1 MKIIELIR
9 LIRKHLVLLITVS
22 ALTAVLVTLLTRN
35 PKLTFASK
43 TTLYTG
49 LATGST
55 VEMDK
60 TYNYALTNTSFDNL
74 INIIKSRETQ
84 QNVAIRLLAQHLLL
98 PGPDPKYISKQSW
111 DELKKITPDYIY
123 KYVIKTPAGTP
134 VVTDTIAA
142 QPKVKADTLRTRRT
156 LTQPA
161 DSSHI
166 LYKSGLFPAAIN
178 RLDFEKTVFNLTQLM
193 NSSDTN
199 FVYKLLNYTD
209 PHYSIAA
216 ISGVKAERIA
226 SSDLVRLS
234 YETDDPGI
242 CQQTLAI
249 YSEVSIN
256 NFKNIKENRSDAVV
270 KYFEAQLK
278 QADDKLKDAEDDLL
292 EFNKSNNIIN
302 YYEQSKAVA
311 VVKEDMEVDYNNKKA
326 QLAGLEAATRRL
338 EDKLN
343 IQQVVQLK
351 SGAVMDKKK
360 RLSEV
365 NYLLAEA
372 EADNKADSE
381 LTTLRNEAN
390 TLKED
395 IRKNVGELYSYQ
407 NTTDGIPVSKVL
419 NEWINSVV
427 EAENLRA
434 RIRVMDQRNR
444 EFQQQYSIY
453 APAGAHMK
461 RIEREIAVSE
471 QGYLEILHGLNLAKL
486 KLQDNELSSNLK
498 AVDLPFYPLTPTP
511 TKRMVMVIAGALV
524 SGLLVLGVILV
535 LEYFDETLKNL
546 KRASKVLELPA
557 LGIFP
562 KIYLHPETSNF
573 PYIQNRLLESTLQ
586 NMDQFFGLNQASAI
600 TKTILFIST
609 QENEGKT
616 TMAGNLAAKLTQQ
629 GKKVLVLNY
638 KTPATNANKR
648 TKFPLM
654 SRLFGYTDPRIDYDS
669 PFLNPVE
676 KQLRKENCIT
686 YTINE
691 DFYASRSYTD
701 ILEQQGLLLP
711 FVPDY
716 VLIEL
721 PALLSKN
728 YPTEL
733 MTHADMAILICRA
746 NRIWTES
753 DQLAIRGIQPLTG
766 NKLHFIVNGSQLKE
780 VEAVIGDLPKKR
792 SVIRKKIKNLFRFQ
806 FFSNNRI

>member
-22 ALTAVLVTLLTRN
+22 VLAALLVTMLTRN

-84 QNVAIRLLAQHLLL
+84 QNVAIRLLSQHLLL

-111 DELKKITPDYIY
+111 EELKRITPEYIY
-123 KYVIKTPAGTP
+123 NYVVKSKPTNTIT
-134 VVTDTIAA
+134 TDTI
-142 QPKVKADTLRTRRT
+142 PVKTKNKGDSLRTRSANT
-156 LTQPA
+156 HSA
-161 DSSHI
+161 DSSQI
-166 LYKSGLFPAAIN
+166 LYKSGLFPASVS
-178 RLDFEKTVFNLTQLM
+178 RLDFEKTVYNLTQLM
-193 NSSDTN
+193 HSSDTN

-270 KYFEAQLK
+270 KYFESQLK
-278 QADDKLKDAEDDLL
+278 QADDKLKEAEDDLL
-292 EFNKSNNIIN
+292 AFNKSNNIIN

-326 QLAGLEAATRRL
+326 QLAGIEAATRRL

-351 SGAVMDKKK
+351 SGVVMDKKK

-365 NYLLAEA
+365 NYLIAEA
-372 EADNKADSE
+372 EADNKADGP
-381 LTTLRNEAN
+381 LKALRNEAN
-390 TLKED
+390 VLKEE
-395 IRKNVGELYSYQ
+395 IRKNVGDLYAYQ
-407 NTTDGIPVSKVL
+407 NTTDGLPVSKVL

-427 EAENLRA
+427 EADNLRA
-434 RIRVMDQRNR
+434 SIRVMDQRNR
-444 EFQQQYSIY
+444 DFQQQYSIY
-453 APAGAHMK
+453 APAGAHIK

-511 TKRMVMVIAGALV
+511 TKRKVLIIAGALV
-524 SGLLVLGVILV
+524 SAMLVLGLILV

-546 KRASKVLELPA
+546 KRAAKTLQLPA
-557 LGIFP
+557 LGIIP
-562 KIYLHPETSNF
+562 KVYLHPETSNF
-573 PYIQNRLLESTLQ
+573 PYIQNRLLEFSIQ
-586 NMDQFFGLNQASAI
+586 NMEQFFGLNNGSKI
-600 TKTILFIST
+600 TKTILFVST

-616 TMAGNLAAKLTQQ
+616 TLAGNLALKLTRQ
-629 GKKVLVLNY
+629 GKKVIVLNY
-638 KTPATNANKR
+638 NHQPKNTSKHS
-648 TKFPLM
+648 KFPIF
-654 SRLFGYTDPRIDYDS
+654 SRLLGYSDPRIDYNS
-669 PFLNPVE
+669 PFLAAPENYLP
-676 KQLRKENCIT
+676 KENCFT
-686 YTINE
+686 YTVND
-691 DFYASRSYTD
+691 DFYNSRSYTE
-701 ILEQQGLLLP
+701 ILEHNGQQAA

-733 MTHADMAILICRA
+733 MSMSDLVVLVCRA

-753 DQLAIRGIQPLTG
+753 DQLVINSIQPLTG
-766 NKLHFIVNGSQLKE
+766 NKLHFIINGSQLKE

-792 SVIRKKIKNLFRFQ
+792 SILRKKLKNLFRFQ
-806 FFSNNRI
+806 FFSSNRI

>member
-9 LIRKHLVLLITVS
+9 MIRKHLVLLILVS
-22 ALTAVLVTLLTRN
+22 GLTAVLVTMLTRN

-60 TYNYALTNTSFDNL
+60 AYNYALTNTSFDNL

-84 QNVAIRLLAQHLLL
+84 QNVAIRLLSQHLLL
-98 PGPDPKYISKQSW
+98 PEPDPKYISKQSW
-111 DELKKITPDYIY
+111 DELKRITPEYIY
-123 KYVIKTPAGTP
+123 SYVAKSKPATNIAADTTP
-134 VVTDTIAA
+134 VKPQLKGDS
-142 QPKVKADTLRTRRT
+142 LRTRRT
-156 LTQPA
+156 YIQQV
-161 DSSHI
+161 DSSQI
-166 LYKSGLFPAAIN
+166 LYKSGLFPSSVN
-178 RLDFEKTVFNLTQLM
+178 RLDFEKTVYNLTQLM
-193 NSSDTN
+193 HSSDTN
-199 FVYKLLNYTD
+199 FVYKLLNYTN

-234 YETDDPGI
+234 FETDDPGI

-256 NFKNIKENRSDAVV
+256 NFRNIKENRSDAVV
-270 KYFEAQLK
+270 KYFESQLK

-292 EFNKSNNIIN
+292 AFNKSNNIIN

-326 QLAGLEAATRRL
+326 QLAGIEAATRRL

-351 SGAVMDKKK
+351 SGVVMDKKK

-365 NYLLAEA
+365 NYLIAEA
-372 EADNKADSE
+372 EADNKEEGPLKA
-381 LTTLRNEAN
+381 LRNEASV
-390 TLKED
+390 LKEE
-395 IRKNVGELYSYQ
+395 IRKSVGDLYSYQ
-407 NTTDGIPVSKVL
+407 NTTDGLPVSKVL

-427 EAENLRA
+427 EADDLRA

-444 EFQQQYSIY
+444 DFQQQYSIY
-453 APAGAHMK
+453 APAGAHIK

-511 TKRMVMVIAGALV
+511 TKRKVMIIAGALV
-524 SGLLVLGVILV
+524 AGMLVLGVILV

-546 KRASKVLELPA
+546 KRAAKTLQLPA
-557 LGIFP
+557 LGIIP
-562 KIYLHPETSNF
+562 KIYLHPETLNF
-573 PYIQNRLLESTLQ
+573 PYIQNRLQELTLQ
-586 NMDQFFGLNQASAI
+586 NMEQFFGLNTTSKI
-600 TKTILFIST
+600 TKTILFVST

-616 TMAGNLAAKLTQQ
+616 TLAGNLALKLNQQ
-629 GKKVLVLNY
+629 GKKVIVLNY
-638 KTPATNANKR
+638 TRQPKNSTKR
-648 TKFPLM
+648 AKFPIL
-654 SRLFGYTDPRIDYDS
+654 SRLLGYSDPRIDYNS
-669 PFLNPVE
+669 PFLAAPE
-676 KQLRKENCIT
+676 SYLPKDSCFT
-686 YTINE
+686 YSIND
-691 DFYASRSYTD
+691 DFYTSRSYTD
-701 ILEQQGLLLP
+701 ILEQNGIQLS

-721 PALLSKN
+721 PALLAKN

-733 MTHADMAILICRA
+733 MAKGDLVVLICRA
-746 NRIWTES
+746 NRIWTAS
-753 DQLAIRGIQPLTG
+753 DQLAIDGIQPLTG
-766 NKLHFIVNGSQLKE
+766 NKLHFIINGSQLKE